1 MIVQVEY
8 VSDADYPAEEALT
21 ETFFPTNFT
30 EFELYG
36 YVMVTELKDSSILQP
51 EVQSKILYVLLFRE
65 IFMRRKYVIC
75 SGTSL
80 YFDSNNK
87 LQIVR

>member
-36 YVMVTELKDSSILQP
+36 YVMVTELKDSSVLQP
-51 EVQSKILYVLLFRE
+51 EVQ
-65 IFMRRKYVIC
+65 
-75 SGTSL
+75 
-80 YFDSNNK
+80 
-87 LQIVR
+87 LQ